1 MANHFGTGITEGLKG
16 QHPRKVTDFTTFN
29 EDYKRG
35 YVLGYCHYLREQCG
49 EKELAAWQAGL
60 LTRQYHLD
68 KNTMMEFFTEFGS
81 DEYLHYFRQGYQEC
95 LKVPPTPVRDMRLN
109 G

>member
-1 MANHFGTGITEGLKG
+1 MTNHFGTGIVDGLNG
-16 QHPRKVTDFTTFN
+16 QHPRKVADFTGFN
-29 EDYKRG
+29 DDYKRG
-35 YVLGYCHYLREQCG
+35 YVLGYCHQLREQCG

-68 KNTMMEFFTEFGS
+68 KNIMIEFFTEFGS
-81 DEYLHYFRQGYQEC
+81 DAYLHYFRQGYQEC
-95 LKVPPTPVRDMRLN
+95 LLPPRIQPRSIPLR

>member
-1 MANHFGTGITEGLKG
+1 MTNYFGTGIVEGLKG
-16 QHPRKVTDFTTFN
+16 QHPRKVADFTAFN
-29 EDYKRG
+29 DDYKRG
-35 YVLGYCHYLREQCG
+35 YVLGYCHQLREQCG

-95 LKVPPTPVRDMRLN
+95 LNAAHSLVRHAHLR